1 MFLRYITIFFF
12 QNHSSPHVL
21 NSMRCIMHPEYQTYN
36 RAILNHYGHDSQDQ
50 NYFFLLASFK
60 AWLHGASDIFNDT
73 QNRPKTKQV
82 ACMKKNEMKV
92 GELLLYH
99 VENNSY
105 RLDSFLDYSGILKS
119 GSLSRKLKHKIEAS
133 YHSSKNVSCNKCT
146 DLSFSCENSTP
157 RNRYATNEW
166 ILDIGC
172 SSAVSSHLTR
182 CKSFR
187 VKRWQVQGLIQK

>member
-1 MFLRYITIFFF
+1 
-12 QNHSSPHVL
+12 
-21 NSMRCIMHPEYQTYN
+21 
-36 RAILNHYGHDSQDQ
+36 
-50 NYFFLLASFK
+50 
-60 AWLHGASDIFNDT
+60 
-73 QNRPKTKQV
+73 
-82 ACMKKNEMKV
+82 MKV

-99 VENNSY
+99 VENKIIGLLQKKFFKEEIETLQEDEWKNPTSLEIKNQLKFNSY

>member
-1 MFLRYITIFFF
+1 M
-12 QNHSSPHVL
+12 
-21 NSMRCIMHPEYQTYN
+21 
-36 RAILNHYGHDSQDQ
+36 
-50 NYFFLLASFK
+50 
-60 AWLHGASDIFNDT
+60 HGASDIFNDT

-82 ACMKKNEMKV
+82 ACMKKNLYFLKWNESWWTTIISCRKQNHWSTTEEILQGRNRNPSRGRMKKNPTSL
-92 GELLLYH
+92 EIKNQLKF
-99 VENNSY
+99 NTY

>member
-1 MFLRYITIFFF
+1 MTPKIRIISFFW
-12 QNHSSPHVL
+12 HHL
-21 NSMRCIMHPEYQTYN
+21 KR
-36 RAILNHYGHDSQDQ
+36 D
-50 NYFFLLASFK
+50 
-60 AWLHGASDIFNDT
+60 SDIFNDT

-82 ACMKKNEMKV
+82 ACMKQNLYFLKWNESWWTTIISCRKQNHWSTTEEILQGRNRNPSRGRKYFLGNKKNQLKF
-92 GELLLYH
+92 
-99 VENNSY
+99 NSY
-105 RLDSFLDYSGILKS
+105 RLDFFLDYSGILKS

-133 YHSSKNVSCNKCT
+133 YHSSKNVSCYKCT

-172 SSAVSSHLTR
+172 SPAVSSHLTR
-182 CKSFR
+182 CKSFG

>member
-1 MFLRYITIFFF
+1 MKLKLVNYYYIM
-12 QNHSSPHVL
+12 Q
-21 NSMRCIMHPEYQTYN
+21 
-36 RAILNHYGHDSQDQ
+36 
-50 NYFFLLASFK
+50 
-60 AWLHGASDIFNDT
+60 
-73 QNRPKTKQV
+73 KTKSLV
-82 ACMKKNEMKV
+82 YYRRNSSRKKQKPFKRTNEKNPTSL
-92 GELLLYH
+92 EIKNQLKF
-99 VENNSY
+99 NTY

-146 DLSFSCENSTP
+146 DLSFSYENSTP

-187 VKRWQVQGLIQK
+187 VKRWQVHGLIQKQCHFQ